1 MNQLSFD
8 TINKKLKSILFTVI
22 GSLKKEISNTLKKMA
37 DSR

>member
-8 TINKKLKSILFTVI
+8 TINKRLKSILFTFI
-22 GSLKKEISNTLKKMA
+22 GSLKKEISNTLKKLA

>member
-8 TINKKLKSILFTVI
+8 TINKKLKSIVFTFI